1 MYSHAKDEETAYLEQ
16 LEKICR
22 KIEIDENNYF
32 FYPYSKTLHR
42 FFPTHA
48 MNILSITPAY
58 EEVLATDFAAMGEN
72 RVVRALKILVD
83 RVTEK
88 QSCVVR
94 FMEVT
99 RLCRRVLYPSDSFE
113 GALQKILFFMRCF
126 GKWSMGIMVL
136 GRLDMA
142 LFPYYKKDI
151 EEGRLTREKAE
162 VILRGDDCSYRIADA
177 SKSATL
183 YGDTGQYILLGG
195 FDKEGRNVENELTHL
210 FLGIFATLSIPRSKT
225 DFKSK

>member
-1 MYSHAKDEETAYLEQ
+1 MILGGLKDFQCQKWVYSHAKDEETAYLEQ

-94 FMEVT
+94 FMEAFVGVS
-99 RLCRRVLYPSDSFE
+99 C
-113 GALQKILFFMRCF
+113 ILLILSREHYRKFCFFMRCF
-126 GKWSMGIMVL
+126 GKWSMGIMAWGDWIWL
-136 GRLDMA
+136 CS
-142 LFPYYKKDI
+142 
-151 EEGRLTREKAE
+151 LTIRKILKRGGLREKK
-162 VILRGDDCSYRIADA
+162 L
-177 SKSATL
+177 KS
-183 YGDTGQYILLGG
+183 
-195 FDKEGRNVENELTHL
+195 FFGR
-210 FLGIFATLSIPRSKT
+210 
-225 DFKSK
+225 

>member
-1 MYSHAKDEETAYLEQ
+1 MKNTIKKVMPMRLVTLVRCVKSHRAEGKMDMILGGLKDFQCQKWVYSHAKDEETAYLEQ

-94 FMEVT
+94 FMEVC
-99 RLCRRVLYPSDSFE
+99 LVSF
-113 GALQKILFFMRCF
+113 
-126 GKWSMGIMVL
+126 
-136 GRLDMA
+136 
-142 LFPYYKKDI
+142 
-151 EEGRLTREKAE
+151 
-162 VILRGDDCSYRIADA
+162 
-177 SKSATL
+177 
-183 YGDTGQYILLGG
+183 
-195 FDKEGRNVENELTHL
+195 
-210 FLGIFATLSIPRSKT
+210 
-225 DFKSK
+225 